1 MTEARKEPEITMQ
14 AVESSQIEAVGYDAP
29 TRTLAIRFRGGALYH
44 YDGCEAE
51 TFEALRGA
59 ESVGSYFYKHIK
71 PNADKYPYRK
81 IAARRPENSEPC

>member
-1 MTEARKEPEITMQ
+1 MNEARKEPDITMLD
-14 AVESSQIEAVGYDAP
+14 VSSSQIEAVGYDAS
-29 TRTLAIRFRGGALYH
+29 THTLAIRFLGGALYH
-44 YDGCEAE
+44 YDGCEPE

-81 IAARRPENSEPC
+81 IAARRSENSEP

>member
-1 MTEARKEPEITMQ
+1 MEIEMHE
-14 AVESSQIEAVGYDAP
+14 VVSSQISAIGYDAP
-29 TRTLAIRFRGGALYH
+29 SKTLAIEFKGKDGKPGSLYH
-44 YDGCEAE
+44 YDGCDAD
-51 TFEALRGA
+51 TFEALRSA